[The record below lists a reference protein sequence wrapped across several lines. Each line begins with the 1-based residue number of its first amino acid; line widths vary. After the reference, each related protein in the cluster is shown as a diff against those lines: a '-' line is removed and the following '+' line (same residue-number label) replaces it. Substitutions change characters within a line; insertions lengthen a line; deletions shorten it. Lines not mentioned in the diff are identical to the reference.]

1 MKKSKES
8 STPMLT
14 SCYLDEK
21 AKHVYE
27 SRYKGIIG
35 SLLYL
40 TPSHRDIMHNVC
52 VYARFQANPKESHLV
67 VLKRILMYI
76 KGALKVG
83 LWYSKG
89 ASISLFGYSNL
100 DYAGCKVDR
109 KATSGTSP
117 LLRRTLVSWHSKKQT
132 CVALSIAEVEYVAF
146 GSCFVPLDEA
156 TTRGFWYL
164 P

>member
-1 MKKSKES
+1 
-8 STPMLT
+8 
-14 SCYLDEK
+14 
-21 AKHVYE
+21 
-27 SRYKGIIG
+27 
-35 SLLYL
+35 
-40 TPSHRDIMHNVC
+40 
-52 VYARFQANPKESHLV
+52 
-67 VLKRILMYI
+67 MYI